1 MKFKKFVT
9 ITGLG
14 LALSFASF
22 AQTTV
27 QPASAQSPVKMAA
40 PPDATPLPTSDQ
52 ILDHYLQAV
61 GGRDAWMKLTSRVS
75 TGTIDIPAANISGTL
90 DLKEKAPNQTLA
102 VVTLGGAAFR
112 QAFDGKVGWS
122 DDPRSGLRE
131 LSGDELEETR
141 RDADFSHPVDMRILY
156 KKFVVLD
163 AEKVDEHDAFLME
176 VTPENGAPEKMYFD
190 SATGLLIRVVS
201 QRHTPDGVTPIQIDV
216 SDYREVDGIML
227 PFSIH
232 QAAGEMEFT
241 MKLNEIHHNVDIDS
255 AQFSKPAAQ

>member
-1 MKFKKFVT
+1 MKLKKFLT
-9 ITGLG
+9 ITGMS
-14 LALSFASF
+14 LALGFCSF

-40 PPDATPLPTSDQ
+40 PADEAPLPTADQ
-52 ILDHYLQAV
+52 ILDRYVQAV

-90 DLKEKAPNQTLA
+90 ELKEKAPNQTLA
-102 VVTLGGAAFR
+102 VVTLGGAAFK

-141 RDADFSHPVDMRILY
+141 RDADFSHPVDMRVLY
-156 KKFVVLD
+156 KKFVVVD

-176 VTPENGAPEKMYFD
+176 ATPENGAPEKMYFD
-190 SATGLLIRVVS
+190 STSGLLIRVVS
-201 QRHTPDGVTPIQIDV
+201 QRHTPDGVTPIQIDL
-216 SDYREVDGIML
+216 SDYREVDGVRL

-232 QAAGEMEFT
+232 QSAGEMEFT
-241 MKLNEIHHNVDIDS
+241 MKLNEIHHNVDIDG